1 MFYDYVLWYTI
12 FVAVYCLFANVIG
25 WIAKTDLCNF
35 SNEQI
40 IHGKVFIMETVTCN
54 HQLLKIK
61 ALLLTFLRDF
71 INLLLW
77 LIRMFMSDL
86 RYPWQLY
93 NSLSTGISMKSK
105 ASQSNTTVLLVGV
118 LFYSVYVQCTSYSFS
133 IVYFSFIL
141 VCNFLVNFCQIR
153 SLVEYSLF
161 SFYVS
166 LCQ

>member
-1 MFYDYVLWYTI
+1 MLYDYVLWYTI

-25 WIAKTDLCNF
+25 WIAKTDFCNF
-35 SNEQI
+35 NNKQI

-71 INLLLW
+71 IK
-77 LIRMFMSDL
+77 LIYCCELKKMIIKILDDVVFVRRFMSDL

-105 ASQSNTTVLLVGV
+105 ASQSNTSLISWCIVL
-118 LFYSVYVQCTSYSFS
+118 QC
-133 IVYFSFIL
+133 ICAVYFIFIQY
-141 VCNFLVNFCQIR
+141 C
-153 SLVEYSLF
+153 LF
-161 SFYVS
+161 FIHFGM
-166 LCQ
+166 

>member
-35 SNEQI
+35 SNKQI
-40 IHGKVFIMETVTCN
+40 MLGKVFIMETVTCN

-77 LIRMFMSDL
+77 LIRRFMSDL

-93 NSLSTGISMKSK
+93 NSVSTGISMKSK
-105 ASQSNTTVLLVGV
+105 ASQSNTSLISWCIVLQCICA
-118 LFYSVYVQCTSYSFS
+118 VYFIFIQF
-133 IVYFSFIL
+133 VYFSFIL

-166 LCQ
+166 LCR

>member
-35 SNEQI
+35 SNKQI
-40 IHGKVFIMETVTCN
+40 IHGKVFIIETVTCN

-77 LIRMFMSDL
+77 IEEND
-86 RYPWQLY
+86 
-93 NSLSTGISMKSK
+93 N
-105 ASQSNTTVLLVGV
+105 
-118 LFYSVYVQCTSYSFS
+118 
-133 IVYFSFIL
+133 
-141 VCNFLVNFCQIR
+141 
-153 SLVEYSLF
+153 
-161 SFYVS
+161 
-166 LCQ
+166 